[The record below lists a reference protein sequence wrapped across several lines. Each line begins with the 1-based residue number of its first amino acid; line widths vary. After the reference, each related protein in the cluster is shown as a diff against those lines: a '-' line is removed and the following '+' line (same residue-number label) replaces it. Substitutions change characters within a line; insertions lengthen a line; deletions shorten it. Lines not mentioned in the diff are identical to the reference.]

1 MNPTSWTV
9 ASDTS
14 IRTKS
19 LSLAETTSEI
29 VNFMFLMSFIAAI
42 AGIVFLDEKLTP
54 ATIIGGIIIL
64 AGIVGFN
71 RFKDTKE
78 IKHIKIR

>member
-1 MNPTSWTV
+1 M
-9 ASDTS
+9 
-14 IRTKS
+14 
-19 LSLAETTSEI
+19 
-29 VNFMFLMSFIAAI
+29 NFMFLMPFIAAI

-71 RFKDTKE
+71 RFKDMKE
-78 IKHIKIR
+78 VKHIKIR